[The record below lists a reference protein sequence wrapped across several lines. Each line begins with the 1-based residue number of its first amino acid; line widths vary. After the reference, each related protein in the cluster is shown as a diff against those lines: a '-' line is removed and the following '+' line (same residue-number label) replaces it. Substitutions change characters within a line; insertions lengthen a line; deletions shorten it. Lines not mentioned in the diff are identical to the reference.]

1 MLPGFSSTPSETD
14 DNRKTA
20 IINDE
25 LQRLNV
31 DIATLQETRL
41 ADLGI
46 VRESEYTFFWQG
58 KASGEARI
66 HGVGFAV
73 RNKLMSKVELGNDGT
88 ERILTIKVNTTLG
101 PVTLVSTY
109 APTLAASPEDKDAF
123 YNQLSSLIRDIPPE
137 QQLLL
142 LGDFNARVGNDSE
155 HWPTCIGKF
164 GVGKMNENGQRLL
177 ELCSYHQLSIANTF
191 FKSKPQHKVSWMHPR
206 SKHWH
211 QLDLIVSRRK
221 HLNNIHYTRAFH
233 SADCDTD
240 HALVCC
246 KIKLTP
252 KRVHHG
258 KTPRIPR
265 IDTCSISVAEK
276 QQQFA
281 ESFLEDFSSRPQ
293 RDSATAA
300 WNELRHSIQ
309 ETASSTFGLK
319 KRTQEDWFVAK
330 CHKIQPFLDVKR
342 NALLAYKANPTR
354 DNLFKLRKARN
365 DSQRIARQCI
375 NEYWLELSQDIQRA
389 ADSGNIRKMYEGIK
403 KAIGPT
409 PTKTAPLKSLSGD
422 LITDKE
428 KQLQRWVEHYAELYS
443 RLNTVRPSVF
453 EALEQLPTLNELDNT
468 PTLEELSHAIDQLTP
483 GKAPGNDSIP
493 PDLLKKCK
501 SSLLV
506 PIHNIM
512 VKCWSEGAV
521 PQDMR
526 DAKIVTLFKNK
537 GERSDCNNYRGIS
550 LLSIVG
556 KVIARVMLV
565 RLQVLAELVYPES
578 QCGFRKNRSTID
590 MVFSLRQLQEKCREQ
605 HQPLFIAFIDLTKA
619 FDLVSREGL
628 FQLLPVIGCPP
639 KLLSLIRS
647 FHDNMMSTVQFD
659 GNISDPFK
667 IQSGVKQGCVLAPT
681 LFGIFFALLLK
692 YAFGQHTEGIYLHS
706 RSDGKLFN
714 PSRLK
719 AKTKV
724 RQVPIRDMLFADDA
738 AIATHTED
746 ELQYLMDQFSKACDD
761 FGLTISVKKTQILH
775 QGTETN
781 PNITLNNDTLV
792 NVDKF
797 TYLGSTVT
805 CNLSLDVEINQRIA
819 KAATT
824 LGRLSERVWDNNS
837 LTRSTKMGVYRACVL
852 STLLYGSETWTTY
865 ARQERR
871 LNTFHQR
878 SLRRILG
885 ISWRDKV
892 TNTDILSMA
901 RLPSLLNILRQRR
914 LRWIGHVRRMPDG
927 RIPKDLFYG
936 ELSKGKRSVGRPYLR
951 YKDVL
956 KRDLNA
962 VNIDPSLWE
971 HLAEDRDNWRTLTKR
986 QLEQSEEAAQEK
998 AIEKRRIRKAAT
1010 RVPPVLPVPT
1020 AGDGTLNNQCSLCG
1034 RVCLSRI
1041 GLHSHF
1047 RRCSRSSN

>member
-1 MLPGFSSTPSETD
+1 
-14 DNRKTA
+14 
-20 IINDE
+20 
-25 LQRLNV
+25 
-31 DIATLQETRL
+31 
-41 ADLGI
+41 
-46 VRESEYTFFWQG
+46 
-58 KASGEARI
+58 
-66 HGVGFAV
+66 
-73 RNKLMSKVELGNDGT
+73 
-88 ERILTIKVNTTLG
+88 
-101 PVTLVSTY
+101 
-109 APTLAASPEDKDAF
+109 
-123 YNQLSSLIRDIPPE
+123 
-137 QQLLL
+137 
-142 LGDFNARVGNDSE
+142 
-155 HWPTCIGKF
+155 
-164 GVGKMNENGQRLL
+164 
-177 ELCSYHQLSIANTF
+177 
-191 FKSKPQHKVSWMHPR
+191 
-206 SKHWH
+206 
-211 QLDLIVSRRK
+211 
-221 HLNNIHYTRAFH
+221 
-233 SADCDTD
+233 
-240 HALVCC
+240 
-246 KIKLTP
+246 
-252 KRVHHG
+252 
-258 KTPRIPR
+258 
-265 IDTCSISVAEK
+265 
-276 QQQFA
+276 
-281 ESFLEDFSSRPQ
+281 
-293 RDSATAA
+293 
-300 WNELRHSIQ
+300 
-309 ETASSTFGLK
+309 
-319 KRTQEDWFVAK
+319 
-330 CHKIQPFLDVKR
+330 
-342 NALLAYKANPTR
+342 
-354 DNLFKLRKARN
+354 
-365 DSQRIARQCI
+365 
-375 NEYWLELSQDIQRA
+375 
-389 ADSGNIRKMYEGIK
+389 
-403 KAIGPT
+403 
-409 PTKTAPLKSLSGD
+409 
-422 LITDKE
+422 
-428 KQLQRWVEHYAELYS
+428 
-443 RLNTVRPSVF
+443 
-453 EALEQLPTLNELDNT
+453 
-468 PTLEELSHAIDQLTP
+468 
-483 GKAPGNDSIP
+483 
-493 PDLLKKCK
+493 
-501 SSLLV
+501 
-506 PIHNIM
+506 M

-865 ARQERR
+865 ACQERR